1 MRREDHNLRQF
12 DDQRQRND
20 RNREQNYERRREAL
34 ATPPPPLHSIHRG
47 EVMNI
52 QAFGVFVKIESG
64 HQGLVHISQICQ
76 RRISADDLKDMLAIR
91 EQVWVKVIRNESD
104 DYDKAKISLSM
115 KYVDQI
121 SGVDL
126 DPTNAQL
133 QLQED
138 RARRPYLGSGPSEG
152 FELQAVLNTRCT
164 RCGMEGHFAQ
174 DCYNQIGKATGRYD
188 LIQADELPDH
198 DRVQE
203 PKPTWQ
209 EKPLDLKKKDKDK
222 KSKKDKDKKAKKD
235 KHKKHKKHKKDKHK

>member
-1 MRREDHNLRQF
+1 
-12 DDQRQRND
+12 
-20 RNREQNYERRREAL
+20 
-34 ATPPPPLHSIHRG
+34 
-47 EVMNI
+47 
-52 QAFGVFVKIESG
+52 
-64 HQGLVHISQICQ
+64 
-76 RRISADDLKDMLAIR
+76 MLAIR

-126 DPTNAQL
+126 DPTNGTHTFVYRLLIYLAQL

-174 DCYNQIGKATGRYD
+174 DCYNQIGMPLQPLFRTFLLM
-188 LIQADELPDH
+188 LIREGN
-198 DRVQE
+198 RE
-203 PKPTWQ
+203 I
-209 EKPLDLKKKDKDK
+209 
-222 KSKKDKDKKAKKD
+222 
-235 KHKKHKKHKKDKHK
+235 